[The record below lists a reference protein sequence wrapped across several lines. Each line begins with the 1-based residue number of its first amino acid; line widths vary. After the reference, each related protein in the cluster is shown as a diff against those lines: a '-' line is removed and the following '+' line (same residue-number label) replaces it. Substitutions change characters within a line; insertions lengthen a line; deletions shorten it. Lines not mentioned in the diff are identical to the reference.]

1 MMMIPGERQ
10 YSGERTEL
18 EEISTFLELD
28 VLIMKA

>member
-10 YSGERTEL
+10 YSGERTE
-18 EEISTFLELD
+18 EISTFLELD